1 MRWIAE
7 DMEKFEGAKE
17 FVDTALIPVFSFEI
31 NQVGKKV
38 AQEQKWLEEVCI
50 YTERQLT
57 GRLVLFP
64 TLYLLQEE
72 WSLEHIETNPFKY
85 CVFVTTN
92 KLIHENLTR
101 LNLDA
106 YLLERNEEEEELS
119 VMMREGKRLTKK
131 IMESWQK

>member
-1 MRWIAE
+1 MRWIVE

-38 AQEQKWLEEVCI
+38 VQEQKWLEEICV

-57 GRLVLFP
+57 GRLILFP
-64 TLYLLQEE
+64 TLYLLQND
-72 WSLEHIETNPFKY
+72 LNLGPIQTDPFTY
-85 CVFVTTN
+85 CLFVTTN
-92 KLIHENLTR
+92 ISIYDRLTQ
-101 LNLDA
+101 LNLSA

-119 VMMREGKRLTKK
+119 VMVREGKRLTKK
-131 IMESWQK
+131 IMESW